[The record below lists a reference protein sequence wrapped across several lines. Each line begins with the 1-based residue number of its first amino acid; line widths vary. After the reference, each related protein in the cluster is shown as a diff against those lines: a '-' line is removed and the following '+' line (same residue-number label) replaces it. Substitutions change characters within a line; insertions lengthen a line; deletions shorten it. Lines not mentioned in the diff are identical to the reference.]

1 MNVLLGVTGCI
12 GAYKAAEILRLL
24 QKSGAKVRVVMTR
37 SATEFIQPLTFE
49 ALSGQSVIVEMYD
62 RPSYAVIEHIALAR
76 EADLLLIAPATANI
90 LAKFAHGIAD
100 DFLSTLYLSNT
111 NPVLIA
117 PAMNVEMWSHPATQ
131 NNLKILRE
139 RGNHFV
145 DPGSGY
151 QACGEVGVGRLA
163 EPEEIV
169 RKTLEL
175 LRNPQSKLRTDLKD
189 EKIVITAGPT
199 VEDLDPVRFITNR
212 SSGKMGYALAEA
224 AQLRGAEVTLISGPT
239 KLSAPA
245 DVAVIPVRSTRE
257 MSEAVMQKVNEST
270 VFIGCAAV
278 ADFRPAV
285 RAEQKM
291 KKNGQQVMTLELE
304 STEDIIAAVG
314 ALADNQNRI
323 VIGFAAES
331 ESLLSNAEKKLS
343 SKNLDLI
350 VANDITRTDAG
361 FDVETNAATIL
372 RRDGTQQETALVSKR
387 ELADTVLNEVVR
399 LRHAKAE
406 ARTQ

>member
-12 GAYKAAEILRLL
+12 GAYKSAEILRLL
-24 QKSGAKVRVVMTR
+24 QKSGVKVRVAMTR

-139 RGNHFV
+139 RGNLFV
-145 DPGSGY
+145 EPGSGY

-169 RKTLEL
+169 ARTLEL
-175 LRNPQSKLRTDLKD
+175 LRTPHSALRTDLKS

-212 SSGKMGYALAEA
+212 SSGKMGYALAEV
-224 AQLRGAEVTLISGPT
+224 AQLRGAEVTLICGPT

-245 DVAVIPVRSTRE
+245 GVEIIPVRSTRE
-257 MSEAVMQKVNEST
+257 MYDAVMYEVHKST

-278 ADFRPAV
+278 ADFRPAI
-285 RAEQKM
+285 RAEQKI
-291 KKNGQQVMTLELE
+291 KKNGQHSITLELE
-304 STEDIIAAVG
+304 ATEDIIAAVG
-314 ALADNQNRI
+314 ALPNDQNRI
-323 VIGFAAES
+323 LIGFAAES

-361 FDVETNAATIL
+361 FDVETNVATIL
-372 RRDGTQQETALVSKR
+372 RRDGTRHETALMSKR
-387 ELADTVLNEVVR
+387 ELADKVLDEVIR
-399 LRHAKAE
+399 LR
-406 ARTQ
+406 TG